1 MITVNGIPVLNVK
14 ALILLV
20 VFAIV
25 VYGGIIYVLKKKNY
39 RVFFAF
45 WIASIVYGLGLTAFS
60 LATNQFSW
68 GTPAMVLASVIC
80 ACLDVRNNNIK
91 EKK

>member
-25 VYGGIIYVLKKKNY
+25 VYGGIIYVLRKKNY

-45 WIASIVYGLGLTAFS
+45 GLLLLSMG
-60 LATNQFSW
+60 W
-68 GTPAMVLASVIC
+68 
-80 ACLDVRNNNIK
+80 D
-91 EKK
+91 